1 MSTQA
6 DDVRSVADE
15 TERLLALDSF
25 KILDTPPEPAFDD
38 LTALAAH
45 LCGAPMSAVSLVDA
59 DRQWF
64 KSRHG
69 FDLTETAREL
79 SFAER
84 IQSDDTAVVEVS
96 DARVDPRFADH
107 PMVLGEPHVRFYAGA
122 PLVLADKTVVG
133 TLCVRDWGLFG
144 AEHSEPETGT

>member
-6 DDVRSVADE
+6 ADHRSVADE
-15 TERLLALDSF
+15 TERLLTLESF

-38 LTALAAH
+38 LTALAAD
-45 LCGAPMSAVSLVDA
+45 LCGAPMSAVSLVDT

-69 FDLTETAREL
+69 FDLTETSREL
-79 SFAER
+79 SFTER
-84 IQSDDTAVVEVS
+84 INPSDASVVEVY

-107 PMVLGEPHVRFYAGA
+107 PMVLGPPHVRFYAGA
-122 PLVLADKTVVG
+122 PLVLADGTVLG
-133 TLCVRDWGLFG
+133 TLCVF
-144 AEHSEPETGT
+144 